1 MPVQII
7 TARCVCQT
15 CSVKKGNI
23 NNGSAIPRVGPVFPS
38 GAACLFAIT
47 VLAGHWFK
55 DSILLIS
62 IFQQRYQETEGWGGG
77 AEGWGVGGGGVG
89 EVQNYSELRT
99 LLYKD

>member
-1 MPVQII
+1 MRVPNLFRQ
-7 TARCVCQT
+7 
-15 CSVKKGNI
+15 KGNI

-62 IFQQRYQETEGWGGG
+62 IFQQRYQETGGWGGG
-77 AEGWGVGGGGVG
+77 AGGGGAVH
-89 EVQNYSELRT
+89 NYAELRT
-99 LLYKD
+99 LLHKD